1 MDTTFQ
7 IQEIKSQIINMNLR
21 IENIEM
27 QNNNMINS
35 TGDQLLMLSF
45 DMFNNGIKTY
55 NLGKKLTMNFDK
67 YFEQIKN
74 ISNQINN
81 LINSYYLEKQ
91 LKMAQQQMAQQQMMQ
106 QQMMQ
111 QQMMAAQMQQ
121 RMMQMQQ
128 QQQQAE
134 AAKQAQMQNILNNQG
149 QGMGNQDTSQ
159 GQTQGFSVIF
169 RASGATGQAG
179 APIMIQCTPN
189 DKVSDIIEKYRNKA
203 NDRDDT
209 KKFIFNAK
217 NLNTSLSVAE
227 AGITNNANI
236 FVVATKGIK
245 GAY

>member
-91 LKMAQQQMAQQQMMQ
+91 LKMAQH
-106 QQMMQ
+106 
-111 QQMMAAQMQQ
+111 
-121 RMMQMQQ
+121 
-128 QQQQAE
+128 
-134 AAKQAQMQNILNNQG
+134 K
-149 QGMGNQDTSQ
+149 
-159 GQTQGFSVIF
+159 
-169 RASGATGQAG
+169 
-179 APIMIQCTPN
+179 
-189 DKVSDIIEKYRNKA
+189 
-203 NDRDDT
+203 
-209 KKFIFNAK
+209 
-217 NLNTSLSVAE
+217 
-227 AGITNNANI
+227 
-236 FVVATKGIK
+236 
-245 GAY
+245 

>member
-7 IQEIKSQIINMNLR
+7 IQEIKSQIINMKLR

-91 LKMAQQQMAQQQMMQ
+91 LKMAQQQMIQHHMMKQQM
-106 QQMMQ
+106 
-111 QQMMAAQMQQ
+111 AQP
-121 RMMQMQQ
+121 
-128 QQQQAE
+128 
-134 AAKQAQMQNILNNQG
+134 KI
-149 QGMGNQDTSQ
+149 
-159 GQTQGFSVIF
+159 
-169 RASGATGQAG
+169 
-179 APIMIQCTPN
+179 N
-189 DKVSDIIEKYRNKA
+189 DWK
-203 NDRDDT
+203 T
-209 KKFIFNAK
+209 
-217 NLNTSLSVAE
+217 
-227 AGITNNANI
+227 
-236 FVVATKGIK
+236 VVAGFKDHTGLTSFKIETEKTLKELFDEYMEKIYGYNNSKIAFAFIYDAKRIDRNSNKKIKDYFSNCKGNPSLPCIMVI
-245 GAY
+245 

>member
-35 TGDQLLMLSF
+35 IGDQLLMLSF

-111 QQMMAAQMQQ
+111 HQMMKQQMAQPKINDWKTVSAVFRDHTGLTSFKIETEKTLKELFDEYM
-121 RMMQMQQ
+121 
-128 QQQQAE
+128 E
-134 AAKQAQMQNILNNQG
+134 KVYGYNNSKIAFIYNTKRIDRNSNTKIKDYFSNCK
-149 QGMGNQDTSQ
+149 GNPTLPLIM
-159 GQTQGFSVIF
+159 VI
-169 RASGATGQAG
+169 
-179 APIMIQCTPN
+179 
-189 DKVSDIIEKYRNKA
+189 
-203 NDRDDT
+203 
-209 KKFIFNAK
+209 
-217 NLNTSLSVAE
+217 
-227 AGITNNANI
+227 
-236 FVVATKGIK
+236 
-245 GAY
+245 

>member
-111 QQMMAAQMQQ
+111 QQMMQH
-121 RMMQMQQ
+121 
-128 QQQQAE
+128 
-134 AAKQAQMQNILNNQG
+134 
-149 QGMGNQDTSQ
+149 
-159 GQTQGFSVIF
+159 
-169 RASGATGQAG
+169 
-179 APIMIQCTPN
+179 
-189 DKVSDIIEKYRNKA
+189 
-203 NDRDDT
+203 
-209 KKFIFNAK
+209 
-217 NLNTSLSVAE
+217 
-227 AGITNNANI
+227 
-236 FVVATKGIK
+236 
-245 GAY
+245 

>member
-7 IQEIKSQIINMNLR
+7 IQEIKSQIINMKLR

-106 QQMMQ
+106 QQM
-111 QQMMAAQMQQ
+111 
-121 RMMQMQQ
+121 
-128 QQQQAE
+128 
-134 AAKQAQMQNILNNQG
+134 I
-149 QGMGNQDTSQ
+149 S
-159 GQTQGFSVIF
+159 
-169 RASGATGQAG
+169 
-179 APIMIQCTPN
+179 
-189 DKVSDIIEKYRNKA
+189 NK
-203 NDRDDT
+203 
-209 KKFIFNAK
+209 
-217 NLNTSLSVAE
+217 
-227 AGITNNANI
+227 
-236 FVVATKGIK
+236 
-245 GAY
+245 

>member
-7 IQEIKSQIINMNLR
+7 IQEIKSQIINMKLR

-35 TGDQLLMLSF
+35 IGEQLLMLSF

-106 QQMMQ
+106 QQM
-111 QQMMAAQMQQ
+111 
-121 RMMQMQQ
+121 
-128 QQQQAE
+128 
-134 AAKQAQMQNILNNQG
+134 
-149 QGMGNQDTSQ
+149 S
-159 GQTQGFSVIF
+159 S
-169 RASGATGQAG
+169 
-179 APIMIQCTPN
+179 
-189 DKVSDIIEKYRNKA
+189 
-203 NDRDDT
+203 
-209 KKFIFNAK
+209 
-217 NLNTSLSVAE
+217 
-227 AGITNNANI
+227 
-236 FVVATKGIK
+236 IK
-245 GAY
+245 

>member
-91 LKMAQQQMAQQQMMQ
+91 QQMAQQQMAQQQMMQ
-106 QQMMQ
+106 QQM
-111 QQMMAAQMQQ
+111 
-121 RMMQMQQ
+121 
-128 QQQQAE
+128 
-134 AAKQAQMQNILNNQG
+134 I
-149 QGMGNQDTSQ
+149 S
-159 GQTQGFSVIF
+159 
-169 RASGATGQAG
+169 
-179 APIMIQCTPN
+179 
-189 DKVSDIIEKYRNKA
+189 NK
-203 NDRDDT
+203 
-209 KKFIFNAK
+209 
-217 NLNTSLSVAE
+217 
-227 AGITNNANI
+227 
-236 FVVATKGIK
+236 
-245 GAY
+245 

>member
-7 IQEIKSQIINMNLR
+7 IQEIKSQIINMKLR

-67 YFEQIKN
+67 YFEQINN

-111 QQMMAAQMQQ
+111 QQMMQYQMMKQQMAQP
-121 RMMQMQQ
+121 
-128 QQQQAE
+128 
-134 AAKQAQMQNILNNQG
+134 KI
-149 QGMGNQDTSQ
+149 
-159 GQTQGFSVIF
+159 
-169 RASGATGQAG
+169 
-179 APIMIQCTPN
+179 N
-189 DKVSDIIEKYRNKA
+189 DWK
-203 NDRDDT
+203 T
-209 KKFIFNAK
+209 
-217 NLNTSLSVAE
+217 
-227 AGITNNANI
+227 
-236 FVVATKGIK
+236 VVAGFKDHQGLTCFKIETEKTLKELFDEYMEKVYGYNNSKIAFIYNTKRIDRNSNTKIK
-245 GAY
+245 DYFSNCKGNPSLPSIMVI

>member
-91 LKMAQQQMAQQQMMQ
+91 LQMAQQQMAQQQMMQ
-106 QQMMQ
+106 QQM
-111 QQMMAAQMQQ
+111 
-121 RMMQMQQ
+121 
-128 QQQQAE
+128 
-134 AAKQAQMQNILNNQG
+134 I
-149 QGMGNQDTSQ
+149 S
-159 GQTQGFSVIF
+159 
-169 RASGATGQAG
+169 
-179 APIMIQCTPN
+179 
-189 DKVSDIIEKYRNKA
+189 NK
-203 NDRDDT
+203 
-209 KKFIFNAK
+209 
-217 NLNTSLSVAE
+217 
-227 AGITNNANI
+227 
-236 FVVATKGIK
+236 
-245 GAY
+245 

>member
-1 MDTTFQ
+1 
-7 IQEIKSQIINMNLR
+7 MNLR

-111 QQMMAAQMQQ
+111 HQMMKQQMAQPKINDWKTVVAGFKDHTGLTSFKIETEKTLKELFDEYM
-121 RMMQMQQ
+121 
-128 QQQQAE
+128 E
-134 AAKQAQMQNILNNQG
+134 KIYGYNN
-149 QGMGNQDTSQ
+149 SK
-159 GQTQGFSVIF
+159 I
-169 RASGATGQAG
+169 A
-179 APIMIQCTPN
+179 
-189 DKVSDIIEKYRNKA
+189 
-203 NDRDDT
+203 
-209 KKFIFNAK
+209 FIYNAK
-217 NLNTSLSVAE
+217 RIDRNSNKKIKDYFSNCKGNPSLPFIMV
-227 AGITNNANI
+227 I
-236 FVVATKGIK
+236 
-245 GAY
+245 

>member
-106 QQMMQ
+106 QQM
-111 QQMMAAQMQQ
+111 
-121 RMMQMQQ
+121 
-128 QQQQAE
+128 
-134 AAKQAQMQNILNNQG
+134 
-149 QGMGNQDTSQ
+149 S
-159 GQTQGFSVIF
+159 S
-169 RASGATGQAG
+169 
-179 APIMIQCTPN
+179 
-189 DKVSDIIEKYRNKA
+189 NK
-203 NDRDDT
+203 
-209 KKFIFNAK
+209 
-217 NLNTSLSVAE
+217 
-227 AGITNNANI
+227 
-236 FVVATKGIK
+236 
-245 GAY
+245 

>member
-7 IQEIKSQIINMNLR
+7 IQEIKSQIINMKLR

-91 LKMAQQQMAQQQMMQ
+91 LKMAQRQMAQQQMMQ
-106 QQMMQ
+106 QQLMQ
-111 QQMMAAQMQQ
+111 QQ
-121 RMMQMQQ
+121 
-128 QQQQAE
+128 
-134 AAKQAQMQNILNNQG
+134 
-149 QGMGNQDTSQ
+149 
-159 GQTQGFSVIF
+159 
-169 RASGATGQAG
+169 
-179 APIMIQCTPN
+179 
-189 DKVSDIIEKYRNKA
+189 
-203 NDRDDT
+203 
-209 KKFIFNAK
+209 
-217 NLNTSLSVAE
+217 
-227 AGITNNANI
+227 
-236 FVVATKGIK
+236 
-245 GAY
+245 

>member
-7 IQEIKSQIINMNLR
+7 IQEIKSQIINMKLR

-91 LKMAQQQMAQQQMMQ
+91 LQMAQQQMAQQQMMQ
-106 QQMMQ
+106 QQM
-111 QQMMAAQMQQ
+111 
-121 RMMQMQQ
+121 
-128 QQQQAE
+128 
-134 AAKQAQMQNILNNQG
+134 I
-149 QGMGNQDTSQ
+149 S
-159 GQTQGFSVIF
+159 
-169 RASGATGQAG
+169 
-179 APIMIQCTPN
+179 
-189 DKVSDIIEKYRNKA
+189 NK
-203 NDRDDT
+203 
-209 KKFIFNAK
+209 
-217 NLNTSLSVAE
+217 
-227 AGITNNANI
+227 
-236 FVVATKGIK
+236 
-245 GAY
+245 

>member
-1 MDTTFQ
+1 
-7 IQEIKSQIINMNLR
+7 MNLR

-106 QQMMQ
+106 QQM
-111 QQMMAAQMQQ
+111 
-121 RMMQMQQ
+121 
-128 QQQQAE
+128 
-134 AAKQAQMQNILNNQG
+134 I
-149 QGMGNQDTSQ
+149 S
-159 GQTQGFSVIF
+159 
-169 RASGATGQAG
+169 
-179 APIMIQCTPN
+179 
-189 DKVSDIIEKYRNKA
+189 NK
-203 NDRDDT
+203 
-209 KKFIFNAK
+209 
-217 NLNTSLSVAE
+217 
-227 AGITNNANI
+227 
-236 FVVATKGIK
+236 
-245 GAY
+245 

>member
-111 QQMMAAQMQQ
+111 QQMMQYQMMKQQMAQPKINDWKTAVAVFRDHTGLTSFKIETEKTLKELFDEYMEKVYGYNNSKI
-121 RMMQMQQ
+121 
-128 QQQQAE
+128 AFFYD
-134 AAKQAQMQNILNNQG
+134 AKRIDRNSNTKIKDYFSYCK
-149 QGMGNQDTSQ
+149 GNPSLPP
-159 GQTQGFSVIF
+159 VV
-169 RASGATGQAG
+169 
-179 APIMIQCTPN
+179 
-189 DKVSDIIEKYRNKA
+189 VSE
-203 NDRDDT
+203 
-209 KKFIFNAK
+209 
-217 NLNTSLSVAE
+217 
-227 AGITNNANI
+227 
-236 FVVATKGIK
+236 
-245 GAY
+245 

>member
-91 LKMAQQQMAQQQMMQ
+91 LQMAQ
-106 QQMMQ
+106 
-111 QQMMAAQMQQ
+111 
-121 RMMQMQQ
+121 
-128 QQQQAE
+128 
-134 AAKQAQMQNILNNQG
+134 
-149 QGMGNQDTSQ
+149 
-159 GQTQGFSVIF
+159 
-169 RASGATGQAG
+169 
-179 APIMIQCTPN
+179 
-189 DKVSDIIEKYRNKA
+189 
-203 NDRDDT
+203 
-209 KKFIFNAK
+209 
-217 NLNTSLSVAE
+217 
-227 AGITNNANI
+227 
-236 FVVATKGIK
+236 
-245 GAY
+245 

>member
-67 YFEQIKN
+67 YFEQINN

-91 LKMAQQQMAQQQMMQ
+91 LKMMQ

-111 QQMMAAQMQQ
+111 HQMMKQQMAQPKINDWKTAVAVFRDHTGLTSFKIETEKTLKELFDEYMEKVYGYNNSKI
-121 RMMQMQQ
+121 
-128 QQQQAE
+128 AFFYD
-134 AAKQAQMQNILNNQG
+134 AKRIDRNSNTKIKDYFSNCK
-149 QGMGNQDTSQ
+149 GNPSLPYIM
-159 GQTQGFSVIF
+159 VI
-169 RASGATGQAG
+169 
-179 APIMIQCTPN
+179 
-189 DKVSDIIEKYRNKA
+189 
-203 NDRDDT
+203 
-209 KKFIFNAK
+209 
-217 NLNTSLSVAE
+217 
-227 AGITNNANI
+227 
-236 FVVATKGIK
+236 
-245 GAY
+245 

>member
-1 MDTTFQ
+1 
-7 IQEIKSQIINMNLR
+7 MNLR

-81 LINSYYLEKQ
+81 LIDSYYLEKQ

-111 QQMMAAQMQQ
+111 HQMMKQQMAQPKINDWKTVVAGFKDHTGLTSFKIETEKTLKELFDEYMEKIYGYNNSKI
-121 RMMQMQQ
+121 
-128 QQQQAE
+128 AFIYN
-134 AAKQAQMQNILNNQG
+134 AKRIDRNSNKKIKDYFSNCK
-149 QGMGNQDTSQ
+149 GNPSLP
-159 GQTQGFSVIF
+159 S
-169 RASGATGQAG
+169 
-179 APIMIQCTPN
+179 IMI
-189 DKVSDIIEKYRNKA
+189 
-203 NDRDDT
+203 
-209 KKFIFNAK
+209 
-217 NLNTSLSVAE
+217 
-227 AGITNNANI
+227 NI
-236 FVVATKGIK
+236 Q
-245 GAY
+245 Y

>member
-106 QQMMQ
+106 QQM
-111 QQMMAAQMQQ
+111 
-121 RMMQMQQ
+121 
-128 QQQQAE
+128 
-134 AAKQAQMQNILNNQG
+134 
-149 QGMGNQDTSQ
+149 S
-159 GQTQGFSVIF
+159 S
-169 RASGATGQAG
+169 
-179 APIMIQCTPN
+179 
-189 DKVSDIIEKYRNKA
+189 
-203 NDRDDT
+203 
-209 KKFIFNAK
+209 
-217 NLNTSLSVAE
+217 
-227 AGITNNANI
+227 
-236 FVVATKGIK
+236 IK
-245 GAY
+245 

>member
-7 IQEIKSQIINMNLR
+7 IQEIKSQIINMKLR

-111 QQMMAAQMQQ
+111 QQNDAA
-121 RMMQMQQ
+121 
-128 QQQQAE
+128 
-134 AAKQAQMQNILNNQG
+134 
-149 QGMGNQDTSQ
+149 S
-159 GQTQGFSVIF
+159 
-169 RASGATGQAG
+169 
-179 APIMIQCTPN
+179 N
-189 DKVSDIIEKYRNKA
+189 DETTNGTTKNKRLE
-203 NDRDDT
+203 NSCCR
-209 KKFIFNAK
+209 F
-217 NLNTSLSVAE
+217 
-227 AGITNNANI
+227 
-236 FVVATKGIK
+236 
-245 GAY
+245 